1 MTEENNN
8 DDGTQEDAD
17 TNGQQT
23 NKGIPLH
30 MRPDFGRHEGATAQK
45 PGFRNPSNKNSKA
58 QKRKKKG
65 RK

>member
-1 MTEENNN
+1 MTDNKEV
-8 DDGTQEDAD
+8 TQEDAD
-17 TNGQQT
+17 TGTQKT

-45 PGFRNPSNKNSKA
+45 PGFRNPSNKKSKA